1 MLTSWDEL
9 NSLCAQVSE
18 VDVEALRGQLEDS
31 MKNWTHADTSDH
43 EAVSG
48 CSCCFSLSV
57 VFVVQHKDRQGVH
70 VFFLLFIIRLHACIH
85 IFIQ

>member
-31 MKNWTHADTSDH
+31 MKNWTHAGTSDH

-70 VFFLLFIIRLHACIH
+70 VGVYMYFVFLFF
-85 IFIQ
+85 